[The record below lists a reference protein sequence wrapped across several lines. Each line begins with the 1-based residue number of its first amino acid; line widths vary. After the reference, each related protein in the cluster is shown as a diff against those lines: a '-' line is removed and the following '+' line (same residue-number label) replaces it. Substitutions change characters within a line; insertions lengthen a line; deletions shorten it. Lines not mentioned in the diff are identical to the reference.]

1 MSLSERQV
9 QDLASP
15 LVGIIAKFYEDP
27 KNEEDFQKWL
37 RNVEKAKR
45 NQSAIL

>member
-15 LVGIIAKFYEDP
+15 LVSIIAKLYEDP
-27 KNEEDFQKWL
+27 KNEEDFQRWL
-37 RNVEKAKR
+37 KQQKE
-45 NQSAIL
+45 STDESS